1 MTQKFN
7 LVAGKSYQ
15 VMNTK
20 FSDVG
25 GMISCE
31 STHEFLTSFPC
42 YDARFHGVGNPDD
55 YIVYK
60 FKLPKQFGEVSF
72 YQFQIKEIIEA

>member
-7 LVAGKSYQ
+7 LVAGKNYQ

-20 FSDVG
+20 FTNNG
-25 GMISCE
+25 GMISCD
-31 STHEFLTSFPC
+31 STHEFLYSFRC

-55 YIVYK
+55 YIMYK
-60 FKLPKQFGEVSF
+60 FKLPEQFGEVCF